1 MRVRSRRTV
10 SRAAAIALAAALSI
24 GTLAPPA
31 GALNRLESRLL
42 NKVNN
47 SRESH
52 GLRQLRASDWLSR
65 KARGHT
71 SRMIR
76 RGTLFHTRCLSCIF
90 RGRQWHKVGENVG
103 LAANVR
109 RIHRLMMRTSGHR
122 SNILGRGYHS
132 IGLGAKATRRGVW
145 VTEIFWG

>member
-1 MRVRSRRTV
+1 MLARSRRTV
-10 SRAAAIALAAALSI
+10 PRAAAIALAAALTI
-24 GTLAPPA
+24 GYLAPPA

-42 NKVNN
+42 TMVNHARQN
-47 SRESH
+47 H
-52 GLRQLRASDWLSR
+52 GLRALRASDWLTR

-71 SRMIR
+71 LRMIR
-76 RGTLFHTRCLSCIF
+76 RGTLFHSRCLSCLF
-90 RGRQWHKVGENVG
+90 RTRQWNKIGENVG

-109 RIHRLMMRTSGHR
+109 RIHRLMMRASGHR

-132 IGLGAKATRRGVW
+132 IGLGVRSTRRGVW